1 MVLIMLSR
9 GLVAYFSVVPMD
21 HQPLET
27 VFGAEGLP
35 ARLVMFI
42 NQVLKGGGEV
52 YLDQS
57 WMSS

>member
-42 NQVLKGGGEV
+42 NQVLKGGGDV
-52 YLDQS
+52 YLD
-57 WMSS
+57 